1 MPPSARSC
9 RSPAE
14 PAQDKHRAHCQHA
27 EEHPCP
33 AEAPQYSSGGTA
45 PKTAEPGRRG
55 DRQPRMRGAD
65 PPVPR
70 QEVCSAERWCWAP
83 VPPWTKQRHPPGRQL
98 GQARYRRTRV
108 PGDERRVRP
117 RPDPVDREP
126 DRSMGGGRGR
136 VTGDDD
142 YLLGHGDS
150 GYSVRHY
157 DLSLTY
163 TVHGNHLSAKAT
175 LRATA
180 LTPPTRSPSTC
191 AAWPWT
197 SCRSTAP
204 ACTTPIG
211 AAGS

>member
-70 QEVCSAERWCWAP
+70 QEAAARNGGAGRGFHPGPNSVILPAASLGRHATVGHVSLVMRGESVPDRTRWIGTRSVHGRRTWPSDGRRRLPPRPRRLRLLRAPLRP
-83 VPPWTKQRHPPGRQL
+83 VPHL
-98 GQARYRRTRV
+98 H
-108 PGDERRVRP
+108 RP
-117 RPDPVDREP
+117 REPPVREGHP
-126 DRSMGGGRGR
+126 ARDR
-136 VTGDDD
+136 VTPTDQVTLDLRGLAVDK
-142 YLLGHGDS
+142 LV
-150 GYSVRHY
+150 VR
-157 DLSLTY
+157 
-163 TVHGNHLSAKAT
+163 
-175 LRATA
+175 
-180 LTPPTRSPSTC
+180 C
-191 AAWPWT
+191 A
-197 SCRSTAP
+197 